1 MTYDKTEEDD
11 SMVILLLYMAA
22 GYWAVG
28 RTLWADKVVF
38 GSATAIFLQRVI
50 WGTLLGWIL
59 IPYALIKMLTN
70 RD

>member
-1 MTYDKTEEDD
+1 
-11 SMVILLLYMAA
+11 MVILLLYMAA

-38 GSATAIFLQRVI
+38 GSATTIFVQRVI

-59 IPYALIKMLTN
+59 IPFALIKLLTN
-70 RD
+70 KD

>member
-1 MTYDKTEEDD
+1 
-11 SMVILLLYMAA
+11 MVILLLYMAA

-38 GSATAIFLQRVI
+38 GSAATIFLQRVI

-59 IPYALIKMLTN
+59 IPFALIKLLTN
-70 RD
+70 KD